1 MKKHISAFLLLLAVS
16 VTTIFGCASTKETT
30 SDSTK
35 SEKTSTEMTPVT
47 LNEVAHSIFYAPMY
61 VAIEKGYFKDEG
73 IALTLQ
79 TGFGADKTMT
89 AVISGSA
96 DIGFMGSEASIYTY
110 NEGANDY
117 VVKPFYMGELLARI
131 RVAKRLSKKEDEEI
145 KKYQKDYLEVDF
157 ISRKVLIDQEEIHLT
172 PIEFNLLKLLIE
184 HRGKV
189 LTHNYIQKEIW
200 GYQDHSNQNALRV
213 FMATLRRKIE
223 KDTNHPHFI
232 VTEVGVGYTFKD

>member
-1 MKKHISAFLLLLAVS
+1 MYNILVVDDVS
-16 VTTIFGCASTKETT
+16 RIRSIFRKYAEFEGYDVTEAKDGIEALQLCRSQDFDVIILDIMMPKIDGFSTCRKIREI
-30 SDSTK
+30 
-35 SEKTSTEMTPVT
+35 KTTPVIM
-47 LNEVAHSIFYAPMY
+47 LSARGEEYDRIH
-61 VAIEKGYFKDEG
+61 
-73 IALTLQ
+73 
-79 TGFGADKTMT
+79 GFE
-89 AVISGSA
+89 
-96 DIGFMGSEASIYTY
+96 MGVD
-110 NEGANDY
+110 DY

-232 VTEVGVGYTFKD
+232 VTEVGVGYYFKD

>member
-1 MKKHISAFLLLLAVS
+1 
-16 VTTIFGCASTKETT
+16 
-30 SDSTK
+30 
-35 SEKTSTEMTPVT
+35 
-47 LNEVAHSIFYAPMY
+47 
-61 VAIEKGYFKDEG
+61 
-73 IALTLQ
+73 
-79 TGFGADKTMT
+79 
-89 AVISGSA
+89 
-96 DIGFMGSEASIYTY
+96 
-110 NEGANDY
+110 
-117 VVKPFYMGELLARI
+117 MGELLARI
-131 RVAKRLSKKEDEEI
+131 RLAKRLSKKEDEEI
-145 KKYQKDYLEVDF
+145 KKYQKDYLDVDF

-232 VTEVGVGYTFKD
+232 VTEVGVGYYFKD

>member
-1 MKKHISAFLLLLAVS
+1 MNDLIMIVEDDPYISHFLQMSFEQEGYRILMTTKGHEALSLFYSHQPDIVILDLGLPDIDGLEVIQEIRKISSKPIIVVS
-16 VTTIFGCASTKETT
+16 TRLEEQ
-30 SDSTK
+30 
-35 SEKTSTEMTPVT
+35 EK
-47 LNEVAHSIFYAPMY
+47 I
-61 VAIEKGYFKDEG
+61 K
-73 IALTLQ
+73 ALDL
-79 TGFGADKTMT
+79 
-89 AVISGSA
+89 
-96 DIGFMGSEASIYTY
+96 
-110 NEGANDY
+110 GANDY

-172 PIEFNLLKLLIE
+172 PIEFNLLKLLI
-184 HRGKV
+184 
-189 LTHNYIQKEIW
+189 QKEIW

-232 VTEVGVGYTFKD
+232 VTEVGVGYYFKD

>member
-1 MKKHISAFLLLLAVS
+1 MARVLVVDDDDNICEVLNMYLKSSGYDTRVVYDGKRAQEEFINYKPDLVILDVMIPSVDGIDVLKWIRREGSAPVIMLTAKGDTFDKVLAL
-16 VTTIFGCASTKETT
+16 E
-30 SDSTK
+30 
-35 SEKTSTEMTPVT
+35 
-47 LNEVAHSIFYAPMY
+47 L
-61 VAIEKGYFKDEG
+61 
-73 IALTLQ
+73 
-79 TGFGADKTMT
+79 GAD
-89 AVISGSA
+89 
-96 DIGFMGSEASIYTY
+96 
-110 NEGANDY
+110 DY

-232 VTEVGVGYTFKD
+232 VTEVGVGYYFKD

>member
-1 MKKHISAFLLLLAVS
+1 MNDLIMIVEDDPYISHFLQMSFEQEGYRILMTTKGHEALSLFYSHQPDIVILDLGLPDIDGLEVIQEIRKISSKPIIVVS
-16 VTTIFGCASTKETT
+16 ARLEEQ
-30 SDSTK
+30 
-35 SEKTSTEMTPVT
+35 EK
-47 LNEVAHSIFYAPMY
+47 I
-61 VAIEKGYFKDEG
+61 K
-73 IALTLQ
+73 ALDL
-79 TGFGADKTMT
+79 
-89 AVISGSA
+89 
-96 DIGFMGSEASIYTY
+96 
-110 NEGANDY
+110 GANDY

-223 KDTNHPHFI
+223 KRYESSSFYCHRSRRWLLF
-232 VTEVGVGYTFKD
+232 

>member
-1 MKKHISAFLLLLAVS
+1 MNDLIMIVEDDPYISHFLQMSFEQEGYRILMTTKGHEALSLFYSHQPDIIILDLGLPDIDGLEVIQEIRKISSKPIIVVS
-16 VTTIFGCASTKETT
+16 ARLEEQ
-30 SDSTK
+30 
-35 SEKTSTEMTPVT
+35 EKI
-47 LNEVAHSIFYAPMY
+47 N
-61 VAIEKGYFKDEG
+61 
-73 IALTLQ
+73 ALDL
-79 TGFGADKTMT
+79 
-89 AVISGSA
+89 
-96 DIGFMGSEASIYTY
+96 
-110 NEGANDY
+110 
-117 VVKPFYMGELLARI
+117 GELLARI

-145 KKYQKDYLEVDF
+145 QRYQKDYLDVDF

>member
-1 MKKHISAFLLLLAVS
+1 MNDLIMIVEDDPYISHFLQMSFEQEGYRILMTTKGHEALSLFYSHQPDIVILDLVLPDIDGLEVIQEIRKISSKPIIVVS
-16 VTTIFGCASTKETT
+16 ARLEEQ
-30 SDSTK
+30 
-35 SEKTSTEMTPVT
+35 EK
-47 LNEVAHSIFYAPMY
+47 I
-61 VAIEKGYFKDEG
+61 K
-73 IALTLQ
+73 ALDL
-79 TGFGADKTMT
+79 
-89 AVISGSA
+89 
-96 DIGFMGSEASIYTY
+96 
-110 NEGANDY
+110 GANDY

-157 ISRKVLIDQEEIHLT
+157 ISRKVLID
-172 PIEFNLLKLLIE
+172 

-223 KDTNHPHFI
+223 KDTNHPRFI

>member
-1 MKKHISAFLLLLAVS
+1 MKLVPRNNNLGFSLFDNMFDDMFRDPFFTNSNNTKLMKTDIQEKDNNYILDMDLPGYEKEDIKAQLKDGYL
-16 VTTIFGCASTKETT
+16 TITAQKNTSNDDKDEEGNYIRRERYCGKCSRSFYVGDSIKEEDIKANFKNGILQLTFP
-30 SDSTK
+30 K
-35 SEKTSTEMTPVT
+35 
-47 LNEVAHSIFYAPMY
+47 EVA
-61 VAIEKGYFKDEG
+61 
-73 IALTLQ
+73 
-79 TGFGADKTMT
+79 
-89 AVISGSA
+89 
-96 DIGFMGSEASIYTY
+96 
-110 NEGANDY
+110 
-117 VVKPFYMGELLARI
+117 R
-131 RVAKRLSKKEDEEI
+131 KEDEEI

-223 KDTNHPHFI
+223 KDTNHPRFI
-232 VTEVGVGYTFKD
+232 VTEVGVGYYFKD